1 MKARHG
7 GWKGDLFYA
16 NGFHAFVGIVGN
28 DDSEKRRHSANV
40 SVGRRVFCGCFE
52 DGFTEANFADM
63 WKATYGKYFPQ
74 GEGQWFY
81 HVMDASGVSRE
92 DWQHNDFP
100 YDRVMREEPD
110 TSVFT
115 WRPSRANPSQLD
127 AQVQAKTQA
136 TLGKHAIFVPPELDE
151 KMKNDPALARKVA
164 SAVERVYSFHRPQP
178 FLPMPGTKFYGTKT
192 YGSVI
197 VLNAEGEVE
206 HACVTS
212 GGGMIGPDEHTLRQ
226 IEQEQAKK
234 RARREAA
241 HRIAVEAAEKHWR
254 LAAIYD
260 TQYLKAE
267 VV

>member
-1 MKARHG
+1 MQMDSMHSLALWETTTVKSG
-7 GWKGDLFYA
+7 GTAQTCPLG
-16 NGFHAFVGIVGN
+16 G
-28 DDSEKRRHSANV
+28 V
-40 SVGRRVFCGCFE
+40 SFADVLK
-52 DGFTEANFADM
+52 TASQPEANFADM

-81 HVMDASGVSRE
+81 HIMDASGISSE

-100 YDRVMREEPD
+100 YDRLMREEPD

-178 FLPMPGTKFYGTKT
+178 FPPMPGTKFYGTKT

-234 RARREAA
+234 RARREASR
-241 HRIAVEAAEKHWR
+241 RIASEASEKHLRMAEDLR
-254 LAAIYD
+254 LYV
-260 TQYLKAE
+260 THGE
-267 VV
+267 

>member
-1 MKARHG
+1 MEMDSVRSLALWETTTVKNSGTVQTRPSG
-7 GWKGDLFYA
+7 GV
-16 NGFHAFVGIVGN
+16 AFADVLQTA
-28 DDSEKRRHSANV
+28 SQPE
-40 SVGRRVFCGCFE
+40 E
-52 DGFTEANFADM
+52 NFADM
-63 WKATYGKYFPQ
+63 WKVAYRKYFPQ

-81 HVMDASGVSRE
+81 HVMDASGLSDA

-100 YDRVMREEPD
+100 YDRLMREEPD
-110 TSVFT
+110 TSVFS
-115 WRPSRANPSQLD
+115 WHPSRANPSQLD

-226 IEQEQAKK
+226 IEQEQEKK
-234 RARREAA
+234 RARREASR
-241 HRIAVEAAEKHWR
+241 RITSEASEKHAR
-254 LAAIYD
+254 MVEDLRVVTIHD
-260 TQYLKAE
+260 TKYLKVE